1 MKKGL
6 FLIAILCVW
15 TYAAFAADTIKIG
28 LLAPITGS
36 YASEGQGMKQVLELL
51 TADVNAKGG
60 IQGKKVTLVT
70 EDDGSDPR
78 TAALAAT
85 AYFAGRGCRDRHLRL
100 VGDRADAGH
109 L

>member
-6 FLIAILCVW
+6 FLIAMLCVW

-36 YASEGQGMKQVLELL
+36 YASEGQGMKQVLELM

-60 IQGKKVTLVT
+60 IRAK
-70 EDDGSDPR
+70 GSRWLPKTTGAIRARRLWRR
-78 TAALAAT
+78 TSL
-85 AYFAGRGCRDRHLRL
+85 FR
-100 VGDRADAGH
+100 RAW
-109 L
+109 LP